1 MTDLLGAL
9 GLIFVV
15 SAVLL
20 VVAHQFSIP
29 VVPVYIITGLMLPP
43 LVGQDLTL
51 ELAQWGIAF
60 LVFVFG
66 VNVEPTRLE
75 AVTGDSEF
83 VAAES
88 VLILGGFGYG
98 AALLLGLDA
107 LNAIYFSIAAALSS
121 SLVGQDLI
129 RREIYINLLY
139 GRLVQSVHFIQDL
152 IAIVLILVLSAS
164 VFTPD
169 AIAAALGY
177 GVLLLLIAVVVRVY
191 LFGTLIRLSGGSDE
205 LLILTAIGMLIGF
218 IIGSELAGVSIAIGA
233 FAAGLAIT
241 KEFTQNLALL
251 NGLDSLESFFS
262 AIFFV
267 VLGSLVTVPTLDVVI
282 VAATLIV
289 LIAILKPIVTIY
301 LLLYRGYETRT
312 ACLTSFSL
320 DQVSEFSLI
329 IAIQAFIL
337 GRIAPDIFQAIILA
351 SAVTMITSTATKQ
364 FEEELY
370 RFISRYPIFTSAHEK
385 MAEQSNVE
393 SDLSD
398 HIVLIGYG
406 KLGTQVGKVCHELEE
421 DLVVV
426 DHDPDQLAWARRE
439 HSNYVFGDAMDPET
453 WQRAGI
459 DSCRLIYS
467 TVPDRRLSER
477 LLEIETEAD
486 VIVRA
491 DRTDEALDLFEQGAA
506 YVNVP
511 DFLASERLTDT
522 VRDLLAGERTTET
535 LRDDGTASLRD
546 TQVDLQEAGPWNR

>member
-20 VVAHQFSIP
+20 VVANRLSIP
-29 VVPVYIITGLMLPP
+29 VVPVYIVAGLMLPP

-66 VNVEPTRLE
+66 VNVEPVRLE

-88 VLILGGFGYG
+88 VLILGGVGYG
-98 AALLLGLDA
+98 VALLLGLDA
-107 LNAIYFSIAAALSS
+107 LDAAYFSIAAALSS

-129 RREIYINLLY
+129 RREIYMNLLY
-139 GRLVQSVHFIQDL
+139 GRLVRSIHFIQDL
-152 IAIVLILVLSAS
+152 IAIVLILALSAS

-169 AIAAALGY
+169 AIAMTLGY
-177 GVLLLLIAVVVRVY
+177 GVLLLLVAVVVRVY
-191 LFGTLIRLSGGSDE
+191 FFGTLVRLSGDSDE
-205 LLILTAIGMLIGF
+205 LLLLTAIGLLIGF
-218 IIGSELAGVSIAIGA
+218 IIVSELAGVSIAIGA
-233 FAAGLAIT
+233 FAAGLSIT
-241 KEFTQNLALL
+241 REFTQNLALL

-267 VLGSLVTVPTLDVVI
+267 VLGSLVTLPTLEVLLI
-282 VAATLIV
+282 AATLMA
-289 LIAILKPIVTIY
+289 LIAILKPVVTIY

-312 ACLTSFSL
+312 ACLASFSL

-337 GRIAPDIFQAIILA
+337 GRITPEVFQAIILA

-364 FEEELY
+364 YEEELY
-370 RFISRYPIFTSAHEK
+370 RLISRYPIFASAHEK
-385 MAEQSNVE
+385 TAERSNVDP
-393 SDLSD
+393 DLSD
-398 HIVLIGYG
+398 HVVLIGYG
-406 KLGTQVGKVCHELEE
+406 KLGTRVARVCRELGQ

-426 DHDPDQLAWARRE
+426 DHDPDKLAKARQE
-439 HSNYVFGDAMDPET
+439 HANYVFGDAMDPET
-453 WQRAGI
+453 WRRAGI
-459 DSCRLIYS
+459 DSCRLVYS

-477 LLEIETEAD
+477 LLDVETKGD
-486 VIVRA
+486 VIIRA
-491 DRTDEALDLFEQGAA
+491 NRTGEALELFEQGAT

-511 DFLASERLTDT
+511 GFLASERLTKI
-522 VRDLLAGERTTET
+522 VRELLSGDKTTET
-535 LRDDGTASLRD
+535 LKDDGTETLRE
-546 TQVDLQEAGPWNR
+546 TQTDLAEIDPLDR

>member
-1 MTDLLGAL
+1 MTELLGAL

-20 VVAHQFSIP
+20 IVAHRLSIP
-29 VVPVYIITGLMLPP
+29 TVPVYIVTGLLLPP

-66 VNVEPTRLE
+66 VNVEPNKVE

-88 VLILGGFGYG
+88 VLILGGIGYG

-107 LNAIYFSIAAALSS
+107 LDAAYFSIAAALSS

-129 RREIYINLLY
+129 RREIYMDLLY
-139 GRLVQSVHFIQDL
+139 GRIVRSIHFIQDL
-152 IAIVLILVLSAS
+152 IAIVLILALSAS

-169 AIAAALGY
+169 AIAMTLGY
-177 GVLLLLIAVVVRVY
+177 GVVLLLVAVVVRVY
-191 LFGTLIRLSGGSDE
+191 LFGTLVRLSGESDE
-205 LLILTAIGMLIGF
+205 LLLLTAIGLLISF
-218 IIGSELAGVSIAIGA
+218 IIVSEFAGVSIVIGA

-241 KEFTQNLALL
+241 REFTQNLALL
-251 NGLDSLESFFS
+251 NGLESFESFFS

-267 VLGSLVTVPTLDVVI
+267 VLGSLVTFPTLNI
-282 VAATLIV
+282 I
-289 LIAILKPIVTIY
+289 LIAAVLMALIAVAKPLTTIY

-337 GRIAPDIFQAIILA
+337 GRITPDVFQAIILA

-364 FEEELY
+364 YEEELY
-370 RFISRYPIFTSAHEK
+370 RLVSRHPMFASAHEK
-385 MAEQSNVE
+385 TAERSNIDP
-393 SDLSD
+393 DLSD

-406 KLGTQVGKVCHELEE
+406 KLGTCIGRVCRELDQ

-426 DHDPDQLAWARRE
+426 DHDPDALARARRE
-439 HSNYVFGDAMDPET
+439 HENYVFGDAMDPET
-453 WQRAGI
+453 WRRAGI
-459 DSCRLIYS
+459 DPCRLVYS
-467 TVPDRRLSER
+467 TVPDRRLSEQ
-477 LLEIETEAD
+477 LLEIETDAD

-491 DRTDEALDLFEQGAA
+491 NRTSEAIELFQRGAA

-522 VRDLLAGERTTET
+522 VRDLLSGDTTSEA
-535 LRDDGTASLRD
+535 LRDDGTNTLREMETDLRD
-546 TQVDLQEAGPWNR
+546 TDPFNG

>member
-1 MTDLLGAL
+1 MTDLLSAL

-15 SAVLL
+15 SAALL
-20 VVAHQFSIP
+20 VVANQLSIP
-29 VVPVYIITGLMLPP
+29 VVPVYIVTGLLLPP

-66 VNVEPTRLE
+66 VNVDPSRLE
-75 AVTGDSEF
+75 AVAGDSEY

-88 VLILGGFGYG
+88 VLILGGVGYG
-98 AALLLGLDA
+98 AALLLGLGALDA
-107 LNAIYFSIAAALSS
+107 AYFSIAAALSS

-129 RREIYINLLY
+129 RREIYMNLLY
-139 GRLVQSVHFIQDL
+139 GRLVRSIHFIQDL
-152 IAIVLILVLSAS
+152 IAIILILALSAS

-169 AIAAALGY
+169 AIAMTLGY

-191 LFGTLIRLSGGSDE
+191 LFETLVRLSGESDE
-205 LLILTAIGMLIGF
+205 LLLLTAIGLLIGF
-218 IIGSELAGVSIAIGA
+218 IVASELAGVSIAIGA
-233 FAAGLAIT
+233 FAAGLAIAP
-241 KEFTQNLALL
+241 EFTQSLALL

-267 VLGSLVTVPTLDVVI
+267 VLGSLVTFPTLEVVAI
-282 VAATLIV
+282 AAV
-289 LIAILKPIVTIY
+289 LIALVTIANPVVTIY

-337 GRIAPDIFQAIILA
+337 GRIAPDVFEAIILA

-364 FEEELY
+364 YEEGLY
-370 RFISRYPIFTSAHEK
+370 QFISRYPVFTSAHK
-385 MAEQSNVE
+385 KTAERSNVD
-393 SDLSD
+393 SDVAD
-398 HIVLIGYG
+398 HVILVGYG
-406 KLGTQVGKVCHELEE
+406 KLGARVGRVCQELGR
-421 DLVVV
+421 DLVIV
-426 DHDPDQLAWARRE
+426 DHDPDQLARVRQE
-439 HSNYVFGDAMDPET
+439 HENYVFGDAMDSET
-453 WQRAGI
+453 WRRAGI

-467 TVPDRRLSER
+467 TVPDRRLSEQ
-477 LLEIETEAD
+477 LLDIETDAD

-491 DRTDEALDLFEQGAA
+491 DRTDEAIELFEEGAV

-522 VRDLLAGERTTET
+522 IRDLLAGDIETEA
-535 LRDDGTASLRD
+535 LRDEGTD
-546 TQVDLQEAGPWNR
+546 TLQEMQTDLRNTDLFDQ